1 MVKPEPISNHV
12 SVWGEGPI
20 WHQERL
26 LYVDIESHKIL
37 AFTPATGEEKIW
49 NVGQRVGTVVPRA
62 QGGLVW
68 AGDDGFFFL
77 NEDTGVSTPI
87 ANPEP
92 DLPDNRFNDGKCDPT
107 GRFWAGT
114 IHLKKQPTAALYCL
128 HADLRVEKK
137 FSPVTNSNGIIWSRD
152 SGTMFYID
160 TPSKKIRAFDVD
172 PATSAITHERVIWDT
187 RADTSVP
194 DGMTIDNQDRL
205 WIAFCHGA
213 KVVCFDPAT
222 KQSSSRSTSPA
233 SKPPPAPS
241 VGLICRIFTSPPA
254 SSPDWKNLSRVVSS
268 SAVQVPQACLR
279 QPLLADLVAGH
290 EIASPVPKKVP
301 PADQEPALHPHL
313 SPLKE
318 KGAHHLRH
326 RRRASP

>member
-12 SVWGEGPI
+12 SVWGEGPMC
-20 WHQERL
+20 HQERL

-92 DLPDNRFNDGKCDPT
+92 DLPDNRFNDGKCDPA

-114 IHLKKQPTAALYCL
+114 IHLKKQPSAALYCL
-128 HADLRVEKK
+128 HTDLRVEKK

-152 SGTMFYID
+152 GGTMFYID
-160 TPSKKIRAFDVD
+160 TPSKKIRAFDFD
-172 PATSAITHERVIWDT
+172 TATSAITNERVIWDT
-187 RADTSVP
+187 SADTSVP

-222 KQSSSRSTSPA
+222 KTVEQQIDFPCIETTACAFGGPDLQDLYITTGL
-233 SKPPPAPS
+233 KP
-241 VGLICRIFTSPPA
+241 GLEEPLAGRLFVCRPGATGVP
-254 SSPDWKNLSRVVSS
+254 S
-268 SAVQVPQACLR
+268 SAF
-279 QPLLADLVAGH
+279 AG
-290 EIASPVPKKVP
+290 
-301 PADQEPALHPHL
+301 
-313 SPLKE
+313 
-318 KGAHHLRH
+318 
-326 RRRASP
+326 